1 MRWRYG
7 YLPRPSGVHI
17 LMNKLAKIESPA
29 FADEVNAGENQALGG
44 GLEGAQRTSR
54 ETVNWSP
61 PQLISPDALIN
72 PVKDMAD
79 ARAQD
84 LLQNDGYVT
93 GALHTNRDS
102 IVGAQYMVNSTPNID
117 VLQQLVATSKDA
129 WVRKIRFTE
138 KWIETFQAVVEARF
152 NLLGDSP
159 SNWLDASRRNTLTD
173 MIRLGIASHL
183 ITGEICASAEWIRQA
198 SRPCNTAI
206 QMINPVRLCNPNMAS
221 DTATMRK
228 GVVSDMWGQP
238 VSYWIRNGYPYDP
251 FNMTENY
258 KWQNVLAE
266 KPWGRKQFIHI
277 VEQFLIDQT
286 RGVSEMVAAMK
297 QMRMTRKFQDIT
309 LQNAVV
315 NATYAAAIETEL
327 PKDMIWQTMGGGQN
341 EFAANGIGDFMSGLA
356 QYMAASKNIHLD
368 GVKVPVLY
376 PGTKFQTKTL
386 GTPGGVGTSFEE
398 SLHRNVAAAFGLSY
412 EQYSRD
418 FSKTNYSSAR
428 ASMGETQKRMN
439 SKKKVIADRF
449 ATDIYYLWLEEEIN
463 AGMLPLPDDCT
474 AEEFAAFFYLPL
486 AKEALCSCSWIGA
499 SRGQIDELKETQA
512 AILRINAGLSTRE
525 KESARLGDDWRAT
538 MRQLKREKVL
548 ADDLGLDFSAQ
559 AAKPGANDA
568 AQTITKS
575 GSDDEQDN
583 KE

>member
-1 MRWRYG
+1 MTK
-7 YLPRPSGVHI
+7 
-17 LMNKLAKIESPA
+17 MAKMETPVI
-29 FADEVNAGENQALGG
+29 ADAPPMEKQALGG
-44 GLEGAQRTSR
+44 GIEGAQRTSR

-61 PQLISPDALIN
+61 PQLISPDSLIN

-102 IVGAQYMVNSTPNID
+102 IVGAQYMVNATPNID
-117 VLQQLVATSKDA
+117 VLQQLVATSKDS
-129 WVRKIRFTE
+129 WSRKIQFTE
-138 KWIETFQAVVEARF
+138 AWLENFQAVAEARF

-159 SNWLDASRRNTLTD
+159 RNWLDASRRNTLTD

-183 ITGEICASAEWIRQA
+183 ITGEITASAEWIRQNG
-198 SRPCNTAI
+198 RPCNTAI
-206 QMINPVRLCNPNMAS
+206 QMINPVRLCNPNMQS
-221 DTATMRK
+221 DTVNMRK
-228 GVVSDMWGQP
+228 GVVSDTWGQP

-258 KWQNVLAE
+258 KWTNVAAE

-286 RGVSEMVAAMK
+286 RGISEMVAAMK

-341 EFAANGIGDFMSGLA
+341 EFANNGIGDFMAGLA

-386 GTPGGVGTSFEE
+386 GTPGGVGTTYEE
-398 SLHRNVAAAFGLSY
+398 SLLRNVAAAFGLSY

-449 ATDIYYLWLEEEIN
+449 ATDIYYLWMEEEIN
-463 AGMLPLPDDCT
+463 AGNLPLPGNCT

-512 AILRINAGLSTRE
+512 AILRINSGLSTRE
-525 KESARLGDDWRAT
+525 RESARLGDDWRAN
-538 MRQLKREKVL
+538 MRQLKREKQM
-548 ADDLGLDFSAQ
+548 AAELGLDFSGQ
-559 AAKPGANDA
+559 ATKPGANDA
-568 AQTITKS
+568 ANTVNQS
-575 GSDDEQDN
+575 GSDNADN
-583 KE
+583 NDDKE

>member
-1 MRWRYG
+1 MSKFEA
-7 YLPRPSGVHI
+7 PFSG
-17 LMNKLAKIESPA
+17 
-29 FADEVNAGENQALGG
+29 EVDPVEKSAMGG
-44 GLEGAQRTSR
+44 FGGAQRDSR
-54 ETVNWSP
+54 ETINWTP
-61 PQLISPDALIN
+61 PQLVSPDSIIN
-72 PVKDMAD
+72 PVKDLAD

-117 VLQQLVATSKDA
+117 VLQQLVATSQDN
-129 WVRKIRFTE
+129 WTRKIRFTDAWLE
-138 KWIETFQAVVEARF
+138 KFQAVVEARF
-152 NLLGDSP
+152 NLLGDSR

-173 MIRLGIASHL
+173 LIRLGIASHL
-183 ITGEICASAEWIRQA
+183 ITGEIAASAEWIRQA
-198 SRPCNTAI
+198 ARPCATAV
-206 QMINPVRLCNPNMAS
+206 QLINPVRLSNPDMRADENNL
-221 DTATMRK
+221 RK
-228 GVVSDMWGQP
+228 GVVSDAWGQP
-238 VSYWIRNGYPYDP
+238 TGYWIRNGYPFDP
-251 FNMTENY
+251 YTMKQAWT
-258 KWQNVLAE
+258 WQLVPAE

-277 VEQFLIDQT
+277 VEQFLVDQT
-286 RGVSEMVAAMK
+286 RGISEMVSAMK
-297 QMRMTRKFQDIT
+297 QMRMTRKFQDVT

-327 PKDMIWQTMGGGQN
+327 PKEMIWQSMGGGQN
-341 EFAANGIGDFMSGLA
+341 EFASNGVGDFMSGLA
-356 QYMAASKNIHLD
+356 QYMAASKNIRLD

-376 PGTKFQTKTL
+376 PGTKFKANTL
-386 GTPGGVGTSFEE
+386 GTPGGVGTSYEE
-398 SLHRNVAAAFGLSY
+398 SLLRNVAAAFGLSY

-439 SKKKVIADRF
+439 SKKKVIADAF
-449 ATDIYYLWLEEEIN
+449 ATEIFVLWLEEEIN
-463 AGMLPLPDDCT
+463 GGLLPLPDGCS
-474 AEEFAAFFYLPL
+474 AAEFAAFFYLPL

-525 KESARLGDDWRAT
+525 KESARLGEDWRAT
-538 MRQLKREKVL
+538 MRQLKRENTM
-548 ADDLGLDFSAQ
+548 AESLGLNFNAQ

-568 AQTITKS
+568 AQTITDS
-575 GSDDEQDN
+575 GNDGDNQDKN